1 MKFVL
6 TIAGSDPTGGAGI
19 QADLKTI
26 SALGC
31 YGLSAVT
38 AITSQKSNGVQEY
51 VTMDTLALKSQ
62 IDNLYSEFRISAVKT
77 GMLGTVENLKI
88 ISQILS
94 RKNQKNIVV
103 DPIILSGTGVKL
115 IEDKGVNAYKYAL
128 FPIATI
134 ITPNLNEASIF
145 TGIKIRTVE
154 EMMIACRK
162 LAELGPSA
170 VVVKGGHLAGDP
182 VDVLFYRKKMTLL
195 PQKRIKKNVHG
206 AGCTFSSAIA
216 SLLALGIPLEDAV
229 RSAQQFTSMCIMKG
243 FKTKGGGKYLL
254 KHL

>member
-38 AITSQKSNGVQEY
+38 AVTSQRSTGVRGY
-51 VTMDTLALKSQ
+51 VNMDPDALRSQ
-62 IDNLYSEFRISAVKT
+62 INNLYSEFKISAVKT

-88 ISQILS
+88 VSEILS

-103 DPIILSGTGVKL
+103 DPIIFSGTGVRL
-115 IEDKGVNAYKYAL
+115 IEEEAVHFYKYNL
-128 FPIATI
+128 FPVATV
-134 ITPNLNEASIF
+134 ITPNLQEASIF
-145 TGIKIRTVE
+145 TGMKIKTVE
-154 EMMIACRK
+154 DMIEACKK
-162 LAELGPSA
+162 LAEFLPSA
-170 VVVKGGHLAGDP
+170 VVITGGHLAGDP
-182 VDVLFYRKKMTLL
+182 VDVLLHRKKITLL
-195 PQKRIKKNVHG
+195 PQKRINRKIHG

-216 SLLALGIPLEDAV
+216 SLLALGRPLEEAV
-229 RSAQQFTSMCIMKG
+229 RSAQKFTSLCIMKG
-243 FKTKGGGKYLL
+243 FQIKSGGKYLL